1 MNLTRTTEHDGN
13 VNMSVFLDMPY
24 LVDADYIKDFMARYG
39 LDTIGLSHLIKVR
52 PEKIDKWLNGEK
64 RVNATAATLMQLID
78 QLPRMALEYHEQATK
93 DKDVV
98 FRIEIP

>member
-39 LDTIGLSHLIKVR
+39 LDTIGLSHLVKVR
-52 PEKIDKWLNGEK
+52 PEKIDKWLSGEK

-78 QLPRMALEYHEQATK
+78 QLPRMAQEYHEQATK